1 MEEIDGGADV
11 WLSRLEYLQLA
22 MSRRL
27 HLGQEILHC
36 LVYSRSTVRWSAV
49 HAFPPPLIKREK
61 EEEEVVEG
69 TRTFLERTRWEF
81 QFDGGHP
88 LCECLGAVHD
98 INCRRILMN
107 LAQQDLLQSLNSLLT
122 AHQAHF
128 LFLKYRRRSSQ
139 SVQWTGVEITGHRI
153 HGV

>member
-1 MEEIDGGADV
+1 MEARMSGSVASNISSLPCLADFTLDRRSFTAWSIHVALCDG
-11 WLSRLEYLQLA
+11 LQSMLPP
-22 MSRRL
+22 
-27 HLGQEILHC
+27 
-36 LVYSRSTVRWSAV
+36 
-49 HAFPPPLIKREK
+49 PPPLIKREK

-122 AHQAHF
+122 AHQAHC
-128 LFLKYRRRSSQ
+128 
-139 SVQWTGVEITGHRI
+139 
-153 HGV
+153 